1 MDLGLQVP
9 RADGEPGQ
17 DGDRAG
23 KPAEGGGGHDGDPRT
38 VLVQLFSQSGIS
50 KSYLNPLS

>member
-17 DGDRAG
+17 DGDHAG